1 MTLDYNSGRRG
12 FNPRILIGLVVAIIG
27 VIGYFMK
34 TQVNP
39 TTGEKQRVNLNVDQ
53 EIALG
58 LQAAPRMIAEMGGEA
73 SPADPKA
80 QLVRET
86 GRRLVQS
93 TEAARSPYKE
103 KFEFH
108 LLRDDR
114 TINAFA
120 LPGGQI
126 FITRALYDR
135 LENQAQLAGVLGHEL
150 GHVIERHTAQQM
162 AKQGLGQAL
171 VTAVTVGASDDYRK
185 AAAAQAIG
193 SMLNQ
198 VTQLGYSREHESES
212 DSKGLAYMTQ
222 AGFTPEGMLGVMRIL
237 QEASKGSR
245 QPEFLATHPDPG
257 NRLEHIKE
265 FIAKNYPNGIPS
277 ALTTGVRLR

>member
-1 MTLDYNSGRRG
+1 MPFGYGNDGRG
-12 FNPRILIGLVVAIIG
+12 FSPRILIGVAIAIFG
-27 VIGYFMK
+27 LVGYFMK
-34 TQVNP
+34 TQTNP
-39 TTGEKQRVNLNVDQ
+39 VTGEAQRVNLNVNQ

-58 LQAAPRMIAEMGGEA
+58 LQAAPRMIAEMGGEVPP
-73 SPADPKA
+73 SDPDA
-80 QLVRET
+80 RLVRET
-86 GRRLVQS
+86 GRRLVQY
-93 TEAARSPYKE
+93 TEAGRSPYR
-103 KFEFH
+103 FDFH

-126 FITRALYDR
+126 FITRGLYDK
-135 LENQAQLAGVLGHEL
+135 LENQAQLAGVLGHEI

-185 AAAAQAIG
+185 AAAAQAVG

-198 VTQLGYSREHESES
+198 VTQLGYSREHESEA
-212 DSKGLAYMTQ
+212 DSKGLQYMTQ
-222 AGFTPEGMLGVMRIL
+222 AGFTPEGMLGVMKVL
-237 QEASKGSR
+237 QDASRGNR

-257 NRLEHIKE
+257 NRYAKIKE
-265 FIAKNYPNGIPS
+265 FIAKNYPQGIPS
-277 ALTTGVRLR
+277 SLTNGVRLR